1 MQLCIAVLGR
11 LLKCVFTNLQ
21 HPSAVLTRA
30 APGMND
36 DASYLGLLYPT
47 PSYKVYGWVG
57 FSIVSSDKR
66 DF

>member
-1 MQLCIAVLGR
+1 
-11 LLKCVFTNLQ
+11 
-21 HPSAVLTRA
+21 
-30 APGMND
+30 MND